1 MLTALSVVALV
12 LCGSTLQV
20 SGVDP
25 VSTACVLQCDLTF
38 GAVSEVS
45 GCDCNALRAQLVV
58 RTHTHTAHP
67 HHLNHHFTTTPT
79 ITTTPTPALRTTT
92 DLCDFLCAIQQGGDA
107 CHCLKPGLPGR
118 K

>member
-1 MLTALSVVALV
+1 MSTALTVVALL

-25 VSTACVLQCDLTF
+25 VSTACILQCDLSF
-38 GAVSEVS
+38 GADNEVA
-45 GCDCNALRAQLVV
+45 GCDCNALRAQMLV
-58 RTHTHTAHP
+58 RSHTHTQHP
-67 HHLNHHFTTTPT
+67 HHLNHHFTTTPAA
-79 ITTTPTPALRTTT
+79 TTLTPALRTTT
-92 DLCDFLCAIQQGGDA
+92 DLCDFLCANQQGGDA